1 MFCYYCGQK
10 VDETKQLTLISNK
23 VLFDME
29 IRNMEYDIQKQ
40 KDLIKSLDKT
50 YKLNIKKA
58 ETSEEKELLMNEATQ
73 KLNEAKNVL
82 NDLTS
87 KLNERKAN
95 ASAFEKHPN
104 FVDQTQGEVKSA
116 YICPRCGHIVHEG
129 YEEKEI
135 KSLSAACHAELQRGR
150 NDFARGMSALSIAII
165 LGIIAFIFLLLSKK
179 ADIQYQIS
187 TTCPE
192 FWVFLVL
199 GIISVILLVL
209 GAVLVTRG
217 VKRKSMYSKLL
228 KDINRKTFVQ

>member
-82 NDLTS
+82 NDLTN

-95 ASAFEKHPN
+95 ASALEKHPN